1 MEEQRW
7 KGNVND
13 NENTN
18 SWPNETRSRHGNWSA
33 AALGPGPTNLHQ
45 SLEPSAR
52 SSADSTVGSSCIFF
66 RRRSTTALPFHS
78 QDRRTQGPLTQSRQ
92 NGDFKPSEGG
102 FGGITELWI
111 NQRGQGAATTTA
123 QAGAER
129 SLLCG
134 AHYSILVVGKGGQ
147 GPEPKPKVALG
158 TWPEHSKLGFGTGS
172 LRVPRAPAVQP
183 MTRYLAAM

>member
-1 MEEQRW
+1 MDEQRW

-18 SWPNETRSRHGNWSA
+18 SWPNETRSRHRNWSA

-45 SLEPSAR
+45 PLELSTR
-52 SSADSTVGSSCIFF
+52 SSADSTVAALVSS
-66 RRRSTTALPFHS
+66 L
-78 QDRRTQGPLTQSRQ
+78 G

-102 FGGITELWI
+102 IGGITELWI
-111 NQRGQGAATTTA
+111 NERGQGDATTVA

-134 AHYSILVVGKGGQ
+134 AHYSI
-147 GPEPKPKVALG
+147 PEPEPKVALG
-158 TWPEHSKLGFGTGS
+158 TWPEHSSLGFCVGS
-172 LRVPRAPAVQP
+172 SRLPGAPAALP
-183 MTRYLAAM
+183 MTRHLAAM

>member
-1 MEEQRW
+1 MDEQRW

-18 SWPNETRSRHGNWSA
+18 SWPNETRSRHRNWSA

-45 SLEPSAR
+45 PLELSAR
-52 SSADSTVGSSCIFF
+52 SSADSTVAALASS
-66 RRRSTTALPFHS
+66 L
-78 QDRRTQGPLTQSRQ
+78 G

-111 NQRGQGAATTTA
+111 NERGQGAATTAA

-134 AHYSILVVGKGGQ
+134 AHCSI
-147 GPEPKPKVALG
+147 PEPELKVALG
-158 TWPEHSKLGFGTGS
+158 TWPEHSNLGFGAGS
-172 LRVPRAPAVQP
+172 SCVPGAPAALP
-183 MTRYLAAM
+183 MTRHLAAM

>member
-1 MEEQRW
+1 MDEQRW

-18 SWPNETRSRHGNWSA
+18 SWPNETRSRHRNWSA

-45 SLEPSAR
+45 PLELSAR
-52 SSADSTVGSSCIFF
+52 SSAHSTVAALASSLGVGSQQLF
-66 RRRSTTALPFHS
+66 PFTVKTGE
-78 QDRRTQGPLTQSRQ
+78 RRTRYRQ
-92 NGDFKPSEGG
+92 NGDFEPSEGG

-111 NQRGQGAATTTA
+111 NERGQGAATTAA

-134 AHYSILVVGKGGQ
+134 AHCSI
-147 GPEPKPKVALG
+147 
-158 TWPEHSKLGFGTGS
+158 
-172 LRVPRAPAVQP
+172 
-183 MTRYLAAM
+183 

>member
-1 MEEQRW
+1 MDEQLW

-18 SWPNETRSRHGNWSA
+18 SWPNETRPRHRNWSA

-45 SLEPSAR
+45 PLELSAR
-52 SSADSTVGSSCIFF
+52 SSADSTVAALASS
-66 RRRSTTALPFHS
+66 L
-78 QDRRTQGPLTQSRQ
+78 G

-111 NQRGQGAATTTA
+111 NERGQGAATTAA

-134 AHYSILVVGKGGQ
+134 AHCSILVVGKGGQ
-147 GPEPKPKVALG
+147 GSNAGMRSADEPPALG
-158 TWPEHSKLGFGTGS
+158 PQPGT
-172 LRVPRAPAVQP
+172 
-183 MTRYLAAM
+183 